1 MLTLQSCTGSAQRC
15 CSRELRV
22 KPPFFISHSTTCS
35 HANSVTMNPWS
46 HFHVLCSRHWVLGLS
61 LGTAHTWD
69 LFGSGLSWTFFF
81 FFLCSHQEPRLLAL
95 RSPVCSVCGL
105 VILSCIFGLLPR
117 KPFPHLAYLEKYCAS
132 LQVLWKSSRQ
142 NEEGLFL
149 ATLATHSFALC
160 FPMAN
165 EPSETKRACSL
176 SF

>member
-1 MLTLQSCTGSAQRC
+1 MHRQCPALLLPGTKGQATLFHFSFHYMFSCQQRDHEPLVSFSCLVFQTLGARTLLGHSPYLGSFRFRAF
-15 CSRELRV
+15 L
-22 KPPFFISHSTTCS
+22 
-35 HANSVTMNPWS
+35 
-46 HFHVLCSRHWVLGLS
+46 
-61 LGTAHTWD
+61 D
-69 LFGSGLSWTFFF
+69 LFF